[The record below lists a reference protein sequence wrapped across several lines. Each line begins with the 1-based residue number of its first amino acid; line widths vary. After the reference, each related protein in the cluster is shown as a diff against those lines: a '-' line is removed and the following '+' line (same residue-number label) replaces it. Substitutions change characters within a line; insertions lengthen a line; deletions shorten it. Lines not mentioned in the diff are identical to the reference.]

1 MVDGKGSF
9 VLHAPLELMARAALL
24 PYVAPAA
31 RDAARGRIGAL
42 GAAYEASG
50 PPVAEPRPQRYAS
63 PPDALRRLAA
73 AVEREE
79 LDDVDAAADWL
90 GARCRPD
97 ELVAALADVVVD
109 RLSAAGHGNIYL
121 ALLGR
126 TQPRGL
132 PGQMLRHPARELA
145 TASQHRIAVPRAISV
160 PDQSGLRTRELLDTL
175 TRVAVVDPPPSLF
188 IAPMVEHAQAHG
200 AFDGLLDDDGGFRA
214 PAAPPFA
221 LLRFAAQ
228 AMLQGPAEQA
238 PFGWTHCLTLAQA
251 PLLVAS
257 AGAGAD
263 RARAVFVA
271 AAYLAA
277 HWATQGRGH
286 VDLDAVPHRT
296 VPTSPRPSTT
306 RPGQPR
312 PPPGT
317 PPIRRPRSPRSPR
330 RPRPRT
336 TPTGSS
342 TRSRASTR
350 RQPTR
355 RTARPTSPRLRTST
369 PGGTASCADDP
380 TTTRPRSAD
389 QRRRRGRGEAAER
402 TRCSGRPA
410 GIAAG
415 ERDQPVDG

>member
-1 MVDGKGSF
+1 MREVLDDHRLVAGVARRIGVPRAAVADGKGSF

-31 RDAARGRIGAL
+31 RDAARGRIEAL

-50 PPVAEPRPQRYAS
+50 PPVAEPRPQGYAS
-63 PPDALRRLAA
+63 PPDAWRRLAA

-97 ELVAALADVVVD
+97 ELVAALTDVVVD

-145 TASQHRIAVPRAISV
+145 TASQHRIAVPRTISV
-160 PDQSGLRTRELLDTL
+160 PDQSGLRTGELLEAL
-175 TRVAVVDPPPSLF
+175 TRVDVVDPPPSLF

-200 AFDGLLDDDGGFRA
+200 ALDGLLDDDGGFRA

-228 AMLQGPAEQA
+228 AMLQGPPQQA

-257 AGAGAD
+257 AGSD
-263 RARAVFVA
+263 PARAVFVA
-271 AAYLAA
+271 AAYLVA

-286 VDLDAVPHRT
+286 VDLDAVPPPNGADVAEALDDAPAAAAAAAWHAAEPEATVAALATSAATAHDAHRVKYT
-296 VPTSPRPSTT
+296 LACIDAAAADLTHRSTYLAAAAYLNAWW
-306 RPGQPR
+306 
-312 PPPGT
+312 
-317 PPIRRPRSPRSPR
+317 ISF
-330 RPRPRT
+330 
-336 TPTGSS
+336 
-342 TRSRASTR
+342 
-350 RQPTR
+350 
-355 RTARPTSPRLRTST
+355 LR
-369 PGGTASCADDP
+369 GRADDD
-380 TTTRPRSAD
+380 A
-389 QRRRRGRGEAAER
+389 
-402 TRCSGRPA
+402 PA
-410 GIAAG
+410 IG
-415 ERDQPVDG
+415 

>member
-1 MVDGKGSF
+1 VSAALDDHRLVIGVAQQIGVPRAAVADRKGSF

-31 RDAARGRIGAL
+31 RDAARARIETL

-50 PPVAEPRPQRYAS
+50 PPVAAPRPQDYRS
-63 PPDALRRLAA
+63 PADALRQLAA

-90 GARCRPD
+90 GTRCRPD
-97 ELVAALADVVVD
+97 ELVSALADVVVD

-145 TASQHRIAVPRAISV
+145 TASQHRIAVPGTTSV
-160 PDQSGLRTRELLDTL
+160 GDRSGMRTRELLDVL
-175 TRVAVVDPPPSLF
+175 TRVDVVDPPSSLF

-200 AFDGLLDDDGGFRA
+200 AFDGLLDDDGRFRA

-228 AMLQGPAEQA
+228 AMLQGPAAQA
-238 PFGWTHCLTLAQA
+238 PFGWTHCLTLSQA

-257 AGAGAD
+257 AGSD
-263 RARAVFVA
+263 PARAVFVA

-277 HWATQGRGH
+277 HWATQGEGH
-286 VDLDAVPHRT
+286 VDLDLV
-296 VPTSPRPSTT
+296 
-306 RPGQPR
+306 
-312 PPPGT
+312 PPP
-317 PPIRRPRSPRSPR
+317 
-330 RPRPRT
+330 
-336 TPTGSS
+336 TGAAVAEALDDSFAAAAAAAWHATDPDATVAVLATS
-342 TRSRASTR
+342 AA
-350 RQPTR
+350 
-355 RTARPTSPRLRTST
+355 TAHDAHRVKYTL
-369 PGGTASCADDP
+369 ACIDAAAADP
-380 TTTRPRSAD
+380 THRSTYLAAAAYLNAWWNSFL
-389 QRRRRGRGEAAER
+389 RGRPDDDA
-402 TRCSGRPA
+402 PA
-410 GIAAG
+410 IS
-415 ERDQPVDG
+415 